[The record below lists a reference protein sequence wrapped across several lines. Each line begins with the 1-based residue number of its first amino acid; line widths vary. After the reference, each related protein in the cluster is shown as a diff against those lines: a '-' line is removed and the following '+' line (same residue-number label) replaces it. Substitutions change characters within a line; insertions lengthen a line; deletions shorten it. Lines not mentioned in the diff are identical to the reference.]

1 MGKEW
6 ALAPLRALTCP
17 SLAKELGGFCFFVFL
32 FCFLTFPVLCPFIR
46 GNKIQL
52 QR

>member
-17 SLAKELGGFCFFVFL
+17 SLAKELGGFCFLGFL
-32 FCFLTFPVLCPFIR
+32 FVLFFNISRAVPIYKR
-46 GNKIQL
+46 K
-52 QR
+52 